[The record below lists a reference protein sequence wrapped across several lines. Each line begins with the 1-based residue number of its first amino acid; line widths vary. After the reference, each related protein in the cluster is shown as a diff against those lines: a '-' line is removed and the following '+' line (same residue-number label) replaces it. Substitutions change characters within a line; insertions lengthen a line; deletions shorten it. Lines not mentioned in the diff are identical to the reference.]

1 MDQLNKYRE
10 KQKEKFYIK
19 KKISQLSLKYRDKI
33 ILDPL
38 KRSACR
44 ISNFIRKKL
53 LFKVDNGDYIDLKNT
68 SSDIIINKLK
78 IGALDEYVFLQSSI
92 SFLENELKTK
102 IIIFNEDDEQKFD
115 PKNKA
120 HFSKPSRPAIYIE

>member
-1 MDQLNKYRE
+1 MKSLLS
-10 KQKEKFYIK
+10 EKF
-19 KKISQLSLKYRDKI
+19 QDDSLK
-33 ILDPL
+33 
-38 KRSACR
+38 
-44 ISNFIRKKL
+44 SNA
-53 LFKVDNGDYIDLKNT
+53 KVVSDYVQKSYIDLKNT